1 MMPALRRA
9 AALAILLLLTVAA
22 WIVVADPV
30 IGLARDRIDDIA
42 ALAQRRADLD
52 LILSRRPDLRREEAA
67 LRVRLAEEGGFWA
80 GASAPAIAAAVQD
93 RLRQVVTAHGG
104 LLKTAAEIRSAATLG
119 AELGADRGAA
129 DRGADRGADPGA
141 GPARAAAIRT
151 RFRIEGTLE
160 TIRATL
166 AAIETSRPALFVDG
180 LTITGQDGD
189 GTVEKPPMLALDLD
203 VTAFRAPVRP

>member
-9 AALAILLLLTVAA
+9 AALAILLLLPAAA

-42 ALAQRRADLD
+42 ALARRRADLD

-104 LLKTAAEIRSAATLG
+104 LVKTAAEIRSAATLG
-119 AELGADRGAA
+119 AEPGADRGAA
-129 DRGADRGADPGA
+129 DRSADPGA

>member
-9 AALAILLLLTVAA
+9 AALAILLVLPAAA
-22 WIVVADPV
+22 WIVVVDPV

-119 AELGADRGAA
+119 AELGADRGA
-129 DRGADRGADPGA
+129 DPGA

>member
-9 AALAILLLLTVAA
+9 AALAILLLLPVAV

-119 AELGADRGAA
+119 AELGADRS
-129 DRGADRGADPGA
+129 ADPGA

>member
-9 AALAILLLLTVAA
+9 AALAILLLLPVAV

-119 AELGADRGAA
+119 AELGADRGA
-129 DRGADRGADPGA
+129 DPGA

>member
-9 AALAILLLLTVAA
+9 AALAILLLLPVAA
-22 WIVVADPV
+22 WILVADPV

-119 AELGADRGAA
+119 AELGADRGTA
-129 DRGADRGADPGA
+129 DRSADPGA